1 MGCYNE
7 HGTCAGLFHPFDGG
21 CTEMNDHVDDTAEE
35 ASPQFH
41 CPNPAP
47 NSCPNKPTNQPL
59 LDPIHNFMDY
69 SPDSCMTAFTAGQNV
84 RMGGMWVRL
93 SI

>member
-1 MGCYNE
+1 MR
-7 HGTCAGLFHPFDGG
+7 AGLFHPFDGG
-21 CTEMNDHVDDTAEE
+21 CTEMNDYVDDTAEE
-35 ASPQFH
+35 ANPQFY

-47 NSCPNKPTNQPL
+47 NSCPNKPTNQPP
-59 LDPIHNFMDY
+59 LDPIHNYMDY